1 MALSALLLS
10 RSRLRTGTTAWA
22 TVGVTA
28 LAFAYGIVN
37 CVRDAWNEQ
46 LVKRGTLGWKIPDAI
61 LPSLSAV
68 WLAIFAIAALTAL
81 ALRGESRRIDSP
93 A

>member
-1 MALSALLLS
+1 VALSALLLS

-46 LVKRGTLGWKIPDAI
+46 LVKRGLYWKIPEAI